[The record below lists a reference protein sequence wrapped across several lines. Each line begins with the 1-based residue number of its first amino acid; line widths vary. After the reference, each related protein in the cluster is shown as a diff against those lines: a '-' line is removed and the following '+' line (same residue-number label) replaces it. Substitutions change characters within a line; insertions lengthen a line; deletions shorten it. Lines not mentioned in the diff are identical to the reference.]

1 MKQLEQIE
9 ASKDRNKGKKLVR
22 KIVFDN
28 EEEEEEE
35 RQQGPQL

>member
-9 ASKDRNKGKKLVR
+9 ASKGKKPVR